1 VVPELFARQ
10 RIAVALAALAA
21 VEIAV
26 VVAIA
31 ATHST
36 DGAASVAIA
45 VVLAPVA
52 VALTALIAHRIAG
65 EHFAL
70 AAAAVYIV
78 LPFLGSRYMFPAY
91 RGTFDARALPALVG
105 LREAQLFALGVACAA
120 VVAFA
125 PRVVAGLGGLVVFA
139 VAAVAWIGHTGALI
153 PGLHETAWSITLLKW
168 FVLAGI
174 LGAMLRSFWLGTAL
188 GGWLVAAI
196 LWAAHRGYD
205 DAIFWRSL
213 AVATPAAAVLL
224 SSLVLLVPRL
234 RPAARR
240 APAPSE
246 H

>member
-1 VVPELFARQ
+1 MVPELFARQ
-10 RIAVALAALAA
+10 RVALALGALAV

-36 DGAASVAIA
+36 DGAASIVI
-45 VVLAPVA
+45 A
-52 VALTALIAHRIAG
+52 VALAPIAIAMTSLVAYRIAG
-65 EHFAL
+65 ERFAVV
-70 AAAAVYIV
+70 AAAVYVV

-91 RGTFDARALPALVG
+91 RSTFNTRALPTLVG
-105 LREAQLFALGVACAA
+105 LREAQLLAVGVAFAA
-120 VVAFA
+120 FAAFA
-125 PRVVAGLGGLVVFA
+125 PRIVAGAGGLVAFV

-174 LGAMLRSFWLGTAL
+174 LGALMRSFWLGTAL
-188 GGWLVAAI
+188 GGWLVAAV

-205 DAIFWRSL
+205 DAVFWRSL

-246 H
+246 R